1 VSERFRP
8 VVLCYHA
15 VSATWD
21 HLLSVPPSAFEVQLR
36 LLRARGYAAASAADV
51 VRGHGR
57 LFHVTFDDALR
68 SVANALPAL
77 ERHRVPATVFACTSY
92 ADGGRL
98 FDVPE
103 LVHEAAAHPEELRTM
118 DWEALAEL
126 VERGV
131 EVGSH
136 TRTHPHLS
144 ELDEGELR
152 DELVESREKL
162 EAVLGRP
169 CRFLAFP
176 SGEHDGHVRGAA
188 RAAGYD
194 AAFALPGRS
203 KPWDPFAIPR
213 VGIWRHTSLV
223 RATVK
228 TSRLSWPVEARRG
241 WR

>member
-1 VSERFRP
+1 MSERFRP

-15 VSATWD
+15 LSDTWE
-21 HLLSVPPSAFEVQLR
+21 HLLSVRRSAFEQHLR
-36 LLRARGYAAASAADV
+36 LMRARGYAAASAVEAA
-51 VRGHGR
+51 RGRGR

-68 SVANALPAL
+68 SVIDAVPIL
-77 ERHRVPATVFACTSY
+77 ERQRVPATVFACSSY
-92 ADGGRL
+92 ARGGKV

-103 LVHEAAAHPEELRTM
+103 LAAETSAHPGELATL

-126 VERGV
+126 AEHGI

-136 TRTHPHLS
+136 TKTHPHLS
-144 ELDEGELR
+144 RLSDAELR
-152 DELVESREKL
+152 TELVESREEL
-162 EAVLGRP
+162 EDLLGRT

-176 SGEHDGHVRGAA
+176 YGEHDDRVRSAA

-203 KPWDPFAIPR
+203 KPWDAFAIPR

-223 RATVK
+223 RAAVK
-228 TSRLSWPVEARRG
+228 TSRLSWPVAARRG